1 MTAATP
7 EGTQAYVAAR
17 STNNVVREHFRDVEG
32 LLISSIG
39 LGTYLGHHDEETD
52 ELYQRAVIRAVERG
66 CNVID
71 TAINYRCQ
79 RSERS
84 IGQALRDL
92 AKKGIGSEQVVVAT
106 KGGFIPYDDAPPGDI
121 QQYLDEIF
129 FKTGL
134 LEPADVVGGCHAM
147 TPRYLENQLDRSL
160 QNLGVETIDIY
171 YLHNPETQ
179 LDELPRQ
186 EFVGRMR
193 AAFECLEKA
202 AANGKISFYGV
213 ATWNAFRQP
222 AQAGD
227 YLSMEEVVSLAREVG
242 GDAHRFRFV
251 QLPYSLAMTEA
262 LAGQNQSVGDH
273 KMSALMAAEE
283 LGVRVMSS
291 ASIAQGRLTHG
302 LPDWLGKLLKGMDSD
317 VQRALQFARST
328 PGLTTALVG
337 MKQVEHVDENLG
349 VAKIAPAP
357 VDDFLKLFEV
367 DSR

>member
-17 STNNVVREHFRDVEG
+17 STHNVVREHFRDVEG

-52 ELYQRAVIRAVERG
+52 ELYRRAVVRAVERG

-106 KGGFIPYDDAPPGDI
+106 KGGFIPYDDAPPGDT
-121 QQYLDEIF
+121 QQYLEENF
-129 FKTGL
+129 YKTGL

-147 TPRYLENQLDRSL
+147 TPRYLEHQLDRSL
-160 QNLGVETIDIY
+160 ENLGVETIDIY

-179 LDELPRQ
+179 LDEVPRQ
-186 EFVGRMR
+186 EFVGRLR
-193 AAFECLEKA
+193 AAFECLEKV
-202 AANGKISFYGV
+202 AANGKIGFYGT

-222 AQAGD
+222 AHAGD
-227 YLSMEEVVSLAREVG
+227 FLSMEEVVSLAREVG

-262 LAGQNQSVGDH
+262 LAGQNQSVDGH

-283 LGVRVMSS
+283 LGISVMSS

-317 VQRALQFARST
+317 VQRSLQFARST

-357 VDDFLKLFEV
+357 VEDFLKLFEV